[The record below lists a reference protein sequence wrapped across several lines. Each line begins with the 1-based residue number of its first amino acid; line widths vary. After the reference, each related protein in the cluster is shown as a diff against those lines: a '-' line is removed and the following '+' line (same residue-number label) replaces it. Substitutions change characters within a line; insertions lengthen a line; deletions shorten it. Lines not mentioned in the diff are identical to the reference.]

1 MAFGAKKAGKLDVFA
16 RGQYYFVAVIF
27 LQRIDF
33 YILSIFAF
41 YHHFNLWIPRL
52 EKESQHTRNQSTE
65 LIKVVLYGPESTGK
79 TTLAKQL
86 AEHYNTHWVPEFM
99 REYLQKK
106 WDNEKKLVEKEDLI
120 PIAKGQLKWE
130 KEASQQVENL
140 LICDTNLLEL
150 KVYSEYYYDGFCPP
164 EIKNEA
170 TKDNYSIYLLTYI
183 DTPWEADDLRDRPEN
198 REEMFRIFEA
208 ELKKQGFPYKIL
220 KGNENERFNKAVEI
234 IDALLKN

>member
-1 MAFGAKKAGKLDVFA
+1 ME
-16 RGQYYFVAVIF
+16 
-27 LQRIDF
+27 
-33 YILSIFAF
+33 
-41 YHHFNLWIPRL
+41 
-52 EKESQHTRNQSTE
+52 EKSKQTRNQPAE

-86 AEHYNTHWVPEFM
+86 ATHYNTFWVPEYM
-99 REYLQKK
+99 REFLQKK
-106 WDNEKKLVEKEDLI
+106 WDSEKKLVQKEDLI
-120 PIAKGQLKWE
+120 PIAKGQMRLENELSE
-130 KEASQQVENL
+130 KVNDL

-150 KVYSEYYYDGFCPP
+150 KVYSEYYYNGFCPP

-170 TKDNYSIYLLTYI
+170 TKNNYSIYFLTYV

-220 KGNENERFNKAVEI
+220 EGNEKERFNKAVGI